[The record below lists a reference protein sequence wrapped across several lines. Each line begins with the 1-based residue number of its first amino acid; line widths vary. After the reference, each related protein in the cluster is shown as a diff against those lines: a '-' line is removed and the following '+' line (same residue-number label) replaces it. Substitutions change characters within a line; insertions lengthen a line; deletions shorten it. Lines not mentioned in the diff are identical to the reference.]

1 MIISLFVFIF
11 KCIISGVRLRD
22 GFCKAKIFVF
32 VSEFEFLP
40 VFAVTLRL
48 VFVVFVHTSASC
60 QAGKVGV
67 VGRRGAIAG
76 KSASRDAAL

>member
-1 MIISLFVFIF
+1 MYLCLNLNLYVIV
-11 KCIISGVRLRD
+11 V
-22 GFCKAKIFVF
+22 
-32 VSEFEFLP
+32 P
-40 VFAVTLRL
+40 VFAIDPWL
-48 VFVVFVHTSASC
+48 VFVHTSASC